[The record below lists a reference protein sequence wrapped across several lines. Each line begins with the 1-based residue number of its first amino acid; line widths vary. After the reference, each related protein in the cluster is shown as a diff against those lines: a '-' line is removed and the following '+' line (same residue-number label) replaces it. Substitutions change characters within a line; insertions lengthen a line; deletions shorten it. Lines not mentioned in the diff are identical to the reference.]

1 MVLRVGVNFSRFWLW
16 YRYSW
21 DCCTES
27 SKQCVPTSINVCTNK
42 GPSTQSQIRAP
53 QFEGIK
59 KITQLIKLCLMI
71 LLKAN
76 NTFGAWESI
85 KGPVLSHN
93 TASLRTKRCLMVH
106 GKCWMS
112 SRIIPHENKNRIYLN
127 NCLQYYSIFP
137 LFYCVFHR
145 KQEVE
150 QVEEMLDCSLNSLI
164 WSFAEWRNLHCG

>member
-1 MVLRVGVNFSRFWLW
+1 
-16 YRYSW
+16 
-21 DCCTES
+21 
-27 SKQCVPTSINVCTNK
+27 
-42 GPSTQSQIRAP
+42 
-53 QFEGIK
+53 
-59 KITQLIKLCLMI
+59 MI

-150 QVEEMLDCSLNSLI
+150 QVGRRDVGLFVEFPNLI
-164 WSFAEWRNLHCG
+164 ICGMTKSALRVIEVLKIRKVY